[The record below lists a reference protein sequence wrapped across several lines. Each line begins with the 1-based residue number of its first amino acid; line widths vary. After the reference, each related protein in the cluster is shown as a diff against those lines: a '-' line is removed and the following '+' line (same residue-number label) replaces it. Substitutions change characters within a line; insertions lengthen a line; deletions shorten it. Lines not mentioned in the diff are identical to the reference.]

1 MDTDDY
7 DTLSLTSNRC
17 YSTLDTRYIIHGD
30 DEECKKLE
38 TTPGEYTDAT
48 LLCMGLK
55 GNLENY
61 DSLDIFG
68 KMKDYKCKYLSLW
81 AYDRL
86 SKLKGVNEATMMST
100 LLGIWGKSTNFKKCY
115 SSDLPAYSNNKDY
128 IKEKS
133 LYDYALN
140 YEDLEN
146 LYGKT
151 DIIPCTKKLAEYIR
165 KSIEMCN
172 TVKSECEPSRNTN
185 FQRSCT
191 ALKDIQTIYPKDELL
206 NLECKRIEDENTHSR
221 EVEGSRAM
229 LQQKRQHE
237 GHLKDH
243 RSSGL
248 GLDFTED
255 ASTGPHASEDASSPD
270 SHKAIGTTL
279 PILGVLSIGFVL
291 YKFTGLGPMARNLL
305 RTKGINGINSHD
317 GLTHELLE
325 STYDRNVHLDETE
338 TYVGY
343 QAI

>member
-1 MDTDDY
+1 MGTHDY

-17 YSTLDTRYIIHGD
+17 YTTLDTTYINDGN
-30 DEECKKLE
+30 DEKCKKLE
-38 TTPGEYTDAT
+38 TNTGEYTNAA

-55 GNLENY
+55 GNLKNY
-61 DSLDIFG
+61 DVLDIFK

-81 AYDRL
+81 VHDRL
-86 SKLKGVNEATMMST
+86 KKIKEVDETTMKST
-100 LLGIWGKSTNFKKCY
+100 LFGIWSKSENFQKCS
-115 SSDLPAYSNNKDY
+115 SSDFGSYVDSADY
-128 IKEKS
+128 LKEKN

-146 LYGKT
+146 LYGRT

-165 KSIEMCN
+165 KSIELYN
-172 TVKSECEPSRNTN
+172 KVKSECEPSKNTK

-191 ALKDIQTIYPKDELL
+191 ALKDIQTIYPKDELS
-206 NLECKRIEDENTHSR
+206 NLECKRIEDESTRSR
-221 EVEGSRAM
+221 EVEGSRAL
-229 LQQKRQHE
+229 LQHERQHE

-248 GLDFTED
+248 GLDFTEH
-255 ASTGPHASEDASSPD
+255 ASSGPYASEDTSSSD
-270 SHKAIGTTL
+270 SHNAIGTTL

-317 GLTHELLE
+317 GLTDELLE
-325 STYDRNVHLDETE
+325 SSYDRNAHLDQTE

-343 QAI
+343 QSI